1 MEKLKIIRKFILG
14 LPLTEAEF
22 KNRGFEVGHP
32 AQDRLELVAKTVV
45 NGYNIA
51 LENGLTKNLEINIG
65 QVKSEL
71 VGFFNEGVGMG
82 LYTLDTFSI
91 GKKSSFQNFI
101 HGIGQKHQYMS
112 YIGAGIASAIFKNS
126 SFEKFMDEAN
136 SEGASLFLNGIG
148 FYYGYFHP
156 EKTLKKMFIP
166 SKFFNKE
173 KYILEGYD
181 NGIGRSV
188 WFYNSGVPSKI
199 AQTINGFPYER
210 RGAVWAGVGLAA
222 TYAGG
227 VPIEKIK
234 ELKTLSGEFV
244 YRLGEGSVL
253 ATHTRRLA
261 GNPHVK
267 DETER
272 LLTGKSS
279 IECDEFAV
287 KIIKSLEGYK
297 FIEGV
302 PTFQIL
308 LQKIRNWVQENHIQA
323 SAVERDEEI
332 FDMLIKN
339 M

>member
-1 MEKLKIIRKFILG
+1 MEKLKIIRKLILG

-22 KNRGFEVGHP
+22 KNRGFEVGHT

-45 NGYNIA
+45 HGYNIA
-51 LENGLTKNLEINIG
+51 LENGLNKNLEVNTA
-65 QVKSEL
+65 QVKDEL

-82 LYTLDTFSI
+82 LYTLDLFSI
-91 GKKSSFQNFI
+91 SKKSSFKDFI
-101 HGIGQKHQYMS
+101 YGIGEKHQYMS
-112 YIGAGIASAIFKNS
+112 YIGAGIASAIFRNS
-126 SFEKFMDEAN
+126 AFEKFMEEAN

-166 SKFFNKE
+166 SKFYNKE
-173 KYILEGYD
+173 KYILDGYD
-181 NGIGRSV
+181 NGIGRAV
-188 WFYNSGVPSKI
+188 WFYNSGEPSKI
-199 AQTINGFPYER
+199 AQTINRFPYER

-227 VPIEKIK
+227 VSTDKIK

-261 GNPHVK
+261 GNPHPK

-272 LLTGKSS
+272 ILTGKGS
-279 IECDEFAV
+279 IECDEFSV

-308 LQKIRNWVQENHIQA
+308 LQKIRNWVQENHIQTLA
-323 SAVERDEEI
+323 IEREEEV
-332 FDMLIKN
+332 FDMLIRN